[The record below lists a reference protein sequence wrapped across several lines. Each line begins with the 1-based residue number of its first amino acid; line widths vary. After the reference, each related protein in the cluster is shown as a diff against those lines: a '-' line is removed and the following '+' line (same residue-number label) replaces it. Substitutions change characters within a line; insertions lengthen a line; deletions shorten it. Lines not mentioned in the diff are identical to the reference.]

1 MANSPAAASAPPP
14 GGGLARLRAEVLDQG
29 LCVACGACLG
39 LCPHLVFHD
48 GRVAAPDAC
57 GLDSGRCL
65 DLCPQ
70 AIVPGPEARRQDLA
84 QTSDAPWW
92 PELGPVRQAC
102 WARTTA
108 ADLAGQAQYG
118 GVVSTLAALA
128 LETGLVGEMVLTQA
142 GLEGAPEGVRVT
154 DRAGV
159 LAAAGSIYA
168 AGAGL
173 MQLNQALGD
182 DAAHPVGVVGL
193 PCQVWAA
200 RALRGHPNYPAAD
213 RLQLVIGLFC
223 TLNLDLRRLRAVLN
237 QAGVDQPILR
247 ADFPPPPAGV
257 LELTLPD
264 GARQIPLDHIR
275 PAVLAGCS
283 LCPDLTAEAADI
295 SVGAAEGQ
303 PGWNTVLVR
312 SVGGERLWSEALARG
327 LVETRPLPEE
337 TRGHLRGAAEAK
349 RQRGLAAGKERRHE

>member
-1 MANSPAAASAPPP
+1 MSSPAVSPAAPPP
-14 GGGLARLRAEVLDQG
+14 GGLARLKAEVIDPG

-39 LCPHLVFHD
+39 WCPHLVFHD

-57 GLDSGRCL
+57 DLDSGRCL
-65 DLCPQ
+65 GLCPQ
-70 AIVPGPEARRQDLA
+70 AVVPGPEARRQDLA
-84 QTSDAPWW
+84 QASDAPWW
-92 PELGPVRQAC
+92 SELGPVRQAC
-102 WARTTA
+102 WARATA

-128 LETGLVGEMVLTQA
+128 LEAGLVGEMVLTQA
-142 GLEGAPEGVRVT
+142 GLEGAPEGARVT

-173 MQLNQALGD
+173 MQLNQALAEA
-182 DAAHPVGVVGL
+182 AAHPVGVVGL
-193 PCQVWAA
+193 PCQAWAA
-200 RALRGHPNYPAAD
+200 RSLRAHPDHPAD

-223 TLNLDLRRLRAVLN
+223 TLNLDLRRLRAVLD
-237 QAGVDQPILR
+237 QAGVSEPILR

-264 GARQIPLDHIR
+264 GNRRIPLDDIR
-275 PAVLAGCS
+275 PAVLAGCAI
-283 LCPDLTAEAADI
+283 CPDLTAEAADLA
-295 SVGAAEGQ
+295 VGAAEGQ

-312 SVGGERLWSEALARG
+312 SAVGERLWAEALARG

-337 TRGHLRGAAEAK
+337 TRGHLCGAAEAK
-349 RQRGLAAGKERRHE
+349 RQRGLLAGKERRHE

>member
-1 MANSPAAASAPPP
+1 MASSPAVAPAPPP
-14 GGGLARLRAEVLDQG
+14 GGGLARLRAEVLDPG

-39 LCPHLVFHD
+39 ICPHLIFHD

-70 AIVPGPEARRQDLA
+70 AIAPGPEARRQELA
-84 QTSDAPWW
+84 QASDAPWW
-92 PELGPVRQAC
+92 PELGPVRQAV
-102 WARTTA
+102 WARATA
-108 ADLAGQAQYG
+108 ADLVGQVQYG

-128 LETGLVGEMVLTQA
+128 LELGLVGEMVLTQA
-142 GLEGAPEGVRVT
+142 GLDGAPEGARVT

-159 LAAAGSIYA
+159 LAAGGSIYA

-173 MQLNQALGD
+173 MQVNQALASD
-182 DAAHPVGVVGL
+182 ESHPLGLVGL
-193 PCQVWAA
+193 PCQAWGA
-200 RALRGHPNYPAAD
+200 RALRAHPNYPAAR

-223 TLNLDLRRLRAVLN
+223 TLNLDLRRLRAVLD

-257 LELTLPD
+257 LELTLP
-264 GARQIPLDHIR
+264 GGLRQIPLDDIR
-275 PAVLAGCS
+275 PTVLAGCA
-283 LCPDLTAEAADI
+283 LCPDLSAEAADL

-303 PGWNTVLVR
+303 AGWNTVLVR
-312 SVGGERLWSEALARG
+312 SAVGEKLWAEALARG
-327 LVETRPLPEE
+327 LVEIQPLPEE
-337 TRGHLRGAAEAK
+337 TRGHLLGAAQAK
-349 RQRGLAAGKERRHE
+349 RQRGLMAGKERRHV